1 METADGAGE
10 ERGREKRRTAWFRSE
25 EERLFRVTLFFR
37 PVPCADKVLKSINR
51 HASLRFRHRAI
62 SLTPSPLLCQA
73 VRMKL
78 TVRPSRPY
86 CVVRVSALTLPVKLE
101 KPGFTTV
108 NLGRI
113 RLGLPPIAGL
123 LDSSFRPN

>member
-1 METADGAGE
+1 
-10 ERGREKRRTAWFRSE
+10 
-25 EERLFRVTLFFR
+25 
-37 PVPCADKVLKSINR
+37 
-51 HASLRFRHRAI
+51 
-62 SLTPSPLLCQA
+62 
-73 VRMKL
+73 MKL